1 MSDQKLLNTL
11 RDLIGTDTREG
22 LAKVEPR
29 SARAGARVSVP
40 YQEQAR
46 GVGGLVSPIE
56 EVSRT
61 YHAGQVVFSSDGLF
75 SFTRRPTH
83 ELVMRD
89 AEGTEETRVFSNAP

>member
-11 RDLIGTDTREG
+11 RDLIGEPARDG
-22 LAKVEPR
+22 LAKAEPR
-29 SARAGARVSVP
+29 GARPGARVSVP
-40 YQEQAR
+40 YQESSR

-61 YHAGQVVFSSDGLF
+61 YHAPRVVFSSDGLF
-75 SFTRRPTH
+75 AFTRLPTH

-89 AEGTEETRVFSNAP
+89 AEGTEETRVFSDAP

>member
-11 RDLIGTDTREG
+11 RDLIGTETREG
-22 LAKVEPR
+22 LPKAEPR
-29 SARAGARVSVP
+29 GARAGARVSVP
-40 YQEQAR
+40 YQEPSR

-61 YHAGQVVFSSDGLF
+61 RHPPRLYWTSEGLVAITLR
-75 SFTRRPTH
+75 STN

-89 AEGTEETRVFSNAP
+89 AEGVEETRRFADAD